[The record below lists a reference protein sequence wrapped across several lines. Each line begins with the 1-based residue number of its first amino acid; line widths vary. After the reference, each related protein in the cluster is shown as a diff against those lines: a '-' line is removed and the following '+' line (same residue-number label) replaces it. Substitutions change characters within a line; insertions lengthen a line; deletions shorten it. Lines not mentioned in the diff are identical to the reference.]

1 MTVPTSFRFPAS
13 AQGRRLLVTG
23 VALGLALVAELG
35 FGVPVVPAA
44 SAAEFRSVNE
54 AAALYDAPSTK
65 GKRLFVIRRYT
76 PVEPVVNLEGWS
88 KVRDADGGL
97 AWIERR
103 VLSDAR
109 TVQVTADRAEV
120 RAEADASATVVFTA
134 EKKVALELISVG
146 PAGWAKVRHRD
157 GQEGF
162 IRANQ
167 VWGL

>member
-1 MTVPTSFRFPAS
+1 MTSRFLS
-13 AQGRRLLVTG
+13 SLRRSLG
-23 VALGLALVAELG
+23 VAVLLGAAAGLG
-35 FGVPVVPAA
+35 APVMSAA
-44 SAAEFRSVNE
+44 SAAEFRSVSE
-54 AAALYDAPSTK
+54 ATVLYDAPSAK

-76 PVEPVVNLEGWS
+76 PVESVVTLEGWA

-97 AWIERR
+97 AWIERKS
-103 VLSDAR
+103 LSETR

-120 RAEADASATVVFTA
+120 RAEADPAAALVFAA
-134 EKKVALELISVG
+134 EKKVALELLSVG

-157 GQEGF
+157 GQEGY